1 MIDCDF
7 PGGNII
13 VDGIKGDTVF
23 LHQDLRDTQ
32 EDWFYWYF
40 RVRGAAGRTLNFE
53 FTKGNVIGVRGP
65 AVSTDEGWTW
75 RWLGKET
82 VKGATFRYTFP
93 NDAKEVRFC
102 FAMPYLEKNLWRF
115 IRYYD
120 GNPHLKIGAICKT
133 RKGREVE
140 LLHPG
145 RLDGKCDHRVLLTC
159 RHHACEMMASHTL
172 EGIMES
178 ILADTVDGKWFREH
192 VEFLVIP
199 FVDKD
204 GVEDGDQGKNRKPY
218 DHNRDYKGESIYPSV
233 KAIREFV
240 PKWSEGKLKAAFD
253 LHCPH
258 IRGAHNEVIYM
269 VGNSSKTV
277 WEQQREFGKIL
288 ETVQTG
294 SLVYQT
300 KDDLPFG
307 QGWNTKKNYESG
319 KSCSRWVSELDGIQL
334 VTSFEIPYANASG
347 HAVTSENARAF
358 GHDLARA
365 LRCFFPQ

>member
-1 MIDCDF
+1 MVLLVLSSQRR
-7 PGGNII
+7 GG
-13 VDGIKGDTVF
+13 T
-23 LHQDLRDTQ
+23 
-32 EDWFYWYF
+32 
-40 RVRGAAGRTLNFE
+40 TLNFE

-75 RWLGKET
+75 RWLGKEA
-82 VKGATFRYTFP
+82 VKGTTFRYTFP
-93 NDAKEVRFC
+93 NGAEEVRFC
-102 FAMPYLEKNLWRF
+102 FAMPYLERNLQRF

-120 GNPHLKIGAICKT
+120 GNPNLKVDVICKT

-140 LLHPG
+140 LLHIG
-145 RLDGKCDHRVLLTC
+145 RLDGECDHRVLLTC
-159 RHHACEMMASHTL
+159 RHHACEMMASYTL

-178 ILADTVDGKWFREH
+178 ILADNKDGKWFREH

-240 PKWSEGKLKAAFD
+240 PQWSGGKLKAALD

-258 IRGAHNEVIYM
+258 IRGKHNEVIYM

-294 SLVYQT
+294 PLVYQT
-300 KDDLPFG
+300 KNDLPFG
-307 QGWNTKKNYESG
+307 QGWNTKNNYESG
-319 KSCSRWVSELDGIQL
+319 KSCSRWASELDGIQL

-347 HAVTSENARAF
+347 HAVTAENARAF

-365 LRCFFPQ
+365 LRCFFSIIA